1 MVDLTYAEV
10 GATRDGDLPDGYR
23 RIKARALIGRGPHVF
38 AAAVR
43 ALRSFDMQRGAGLR
57 VKLIRSGAPS
67 GGAEAESSSLPAD
80 AAGVEVGAEVAIGA
94 GVGPLRLWAPCRV
107 VWVVDEPRRYGYGYG
122 TLPGHPESG
131 EEAFLVTLDDQE
143 FVRLEVRMFS
153 RPARW
158 YTRWSGPAGT
168 LVQDWAADRYRAS
181 LVRLATTDALPRRA
195 E

>member
-1 MVDLTYAEV
+1 VELTYAEV

-23 RIKARALIGRGPHVF
+23 RIRARALVGRGPHVF

-43 ALRSFDMQRGAGLR
+43 GLRSFDMQRGAGLR
-57 VKLIRSGAPS
+57 VRFIRSGAPPS
-67 GGAEAESSSLPAD
+67 GAEAELSSLRTD
-80 AAGVEVGAEVAIGA
+80 APGVEVAAEVAMGM

-107 VWVVDEPRRYGYGYG
+107 VWVIDEPRLYGYGYG

-131 EEAFLVTLDDQE
+131 EEGFLVSLDEQE
-143 FVRLEVRMFS
+143 FVRLEIRAFS

-158 YTRWSGPAGT
+158 FARWSGPAET
-168 LVQDWAADRYRAS
+168 LVQDWATDRYRAS